1 MIAAFPAAEIAD
13 AMLPGFLVRPAPVL
27 RGKPYDRDQG
37 QAVWRARIGIPSRP
51 VRSLHVQPTAS
62 SKTILID
69 GQSMAG
75 IRDAV

>member
-13 AMLPGFLVRPAPVL
+13 AMLPGFGCNLLWFFAM
-27 RGKPYDRDQG
+27 PYDRDQG
-37 QAVWRARIGIPSRP
+37 QAVWRARIGVPSRP

-62 SKTILID
+62 SKAILID